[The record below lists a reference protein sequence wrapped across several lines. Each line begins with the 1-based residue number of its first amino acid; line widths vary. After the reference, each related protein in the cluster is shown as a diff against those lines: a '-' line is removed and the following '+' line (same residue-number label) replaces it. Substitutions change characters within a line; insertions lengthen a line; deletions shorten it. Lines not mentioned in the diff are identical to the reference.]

1 VTAVTSS
8 AVAGSKY
15 TRGDNGGFQD
25 RVRGDAV
32 YGIEV
37 RAWGERGVVIKLEGE
52 FDQDNLT
59 DLQETLS
66 GVVSLRRPT
75 WVDLSRV
82 TFLDVGATR
91 ELTIRSRLYAHHLTL
106 CNPSWQVRK
115 SVAAC
120 GFEEWIDFSCQHSY
134 RDRPEPEAGE
144 PSLDEEAL
152 PTSET
157 IQP

>member
-1 VTAVTSS
+1 M
-8 AVAGSKY
+8 
-15 TRGDNGGFQD
+15 
-25 RVRGDAV
+25 

-37 RAWGERGVVIKLEGE
+37 RAWGERGMVVKLQGE
-52 FDQDNLT
+52 FDHDNLT

-66 GVVSLRRPT
+66 GVVSPRRPT

-106 CNPSWQVRK
+106 GNPSWQARA

-120 GFEEWIDFSCQHSY
+120 GF
-134 RDRPEPEAGE
+134 GN
-144 PSLDEEAL
+144 
-152 PTSET
+152 
-157 IQP
+157 